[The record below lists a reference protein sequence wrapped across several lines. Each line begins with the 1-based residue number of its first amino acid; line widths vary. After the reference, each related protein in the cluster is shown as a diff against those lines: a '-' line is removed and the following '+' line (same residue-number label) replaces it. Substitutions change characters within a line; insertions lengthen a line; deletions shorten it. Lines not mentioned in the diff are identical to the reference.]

1 MSDSD
6 VILVTGATGK
16 VGRELVSQLTS
27 SGTAVRALARN
38 PGSAR
43 LPAGTEVVRG
53 DLAEP
58 GTLAPALEGAR
69 TVFLVWPTLAADH
82 AAPETLEAIA
92 KSARRIVYLSANG
105 VPDGAA
111 GGRAGAPGPGAEGPA
126 SILDSHAL
134 IEHLI
139 SSSGLEW
146 TFLRPPGFA
155 ANTLGWAQQ
164 IREHGVVRWPYAAA
178 ARSLIHERDIAA
190 VAARVLTG
198 DGYRGAK
205 LVLSGPQA
213 VTQADQV
220 RIIGEAIGR
229 PARFEEIPA
238 GEARRELVA
247 AWGVPAAVDA
257 ALATWASFV
266 TEPEPVTSAVPD
278 VTGRPARTFREW
290 AADHA
295 TDFQ

>member
-1 MSDSD
+1 MGARD

-16 VGRELVSQLTS
+16 VGRELVAQLAR
-27 SGTAVRALARN
+27 SGTAVRALTRD
-38 PGSAR
+38 PGSAH

-58 GTLAPALEGAR
+58 GTLGPALEGAR

-82 AAPETLEAIA
+82 AAPETLEMIA
-92 KSARRIVYLSANG
+92 KNAERIVYLSSNG

-111 GGRAGAPGPGAEGPA
+111 ADDRAGEPA
-126 SILDSHAL
+126 SILGSHAL
-134 IEHLI
+134 IERLI

-146 TFLRPPGFA
+146 TFLRPTGFA
-155 ANTLGWAQQ
+155 ANTLGWAGQ
-164 IREHGVVRWPYAAA
+164 IRDRGVVRWPYAAA

-198 DGYRGAK
+198 DGWDAFRGTK
-205 LVLSGPQA
+205 LVLSGPRA

-229 PARFEEIPA
+229 PARFEEIPPE
-238 GEARRELVA
+238 EARRELVA

-266 TEPEPVTSAVPD
+266 TEPEQVTSAVRD

-290 AADHA
+290 AAGHA
-295 TDFQ
+295 ADFQ